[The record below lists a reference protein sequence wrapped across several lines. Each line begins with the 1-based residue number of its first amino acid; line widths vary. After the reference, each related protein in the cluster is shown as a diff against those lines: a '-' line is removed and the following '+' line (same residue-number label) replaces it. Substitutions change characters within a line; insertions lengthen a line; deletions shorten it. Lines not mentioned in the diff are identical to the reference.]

1 MKTINL
7 TISQE
12 CDLLVLVAEKIED
25 LQKLK
30 TSAMNYACQKDIDFL
45 TGRIADYER
54 IKNILL

>member
-1 MKTINL
+1 MTVNL
-7 TISQE
+7 NISQVI
-12 CDLLVLVAEKIED
+12 DLIVLVSQKIDE

-30 TSAMNYACQKDIDFL
+30 TSAMNYSCQKDIDFL

>member
-1 MKTINL
+1 MTVNL
-7 TISQE
+7 NISQVI
-12 CDLLVLVAEKIED
+12 DLIVLVSQKIDE
-25 LQKLK
+25 LQKLR